1 MIHYTLADFQYVL
14 REENQLA
21 SGPCLLSESLVSCT
35 GLITDCF
42 TAAPVLAMEPVQSI
56 INPSPLEHMMAG
68 YLQENNFMIPHK
80 SVGKMLNLHQ
90 FLSLILLSSS
100 FSVSSDTHSIG
111 KVLLVSQFVFSPNP
125 PEFIMYLFNPRALL
139 PG

>member
-1 MIHYTLADFQYVL
+1 
-14 REENQLA
+14 
-21 SGPCLLSESLVSCT
+21 
-35 GLITDCF
+35 
-42 TAAPVLAMEPVQSI
+42 
-56 INPSPLEHMMAG
+56 MAG

-111 KVLLVSQFVFSPNP
+111 KVLLVSHYQYHAITEILLSKSSRVRLLYNGLEEVHDVPYMASLPN
-125 PEFIMYLFNPRALL
+125 
-139 PG
+139 